1 MWKISSVV
9 VVFQEVIYSVLQLV
23 EKRDS
28 TAFAVLNASGC
39 RVREQVC
46 GQLEGR
52 GWTPESCVQVHFPL
66 QSYTVLDTEQL
77 GSYCPVSTFSFFPFP
92 VI

>member
-52 GWTPESCVQVHFPL
+52 GWTQRAVCRGIFHCSLTLC
-66 QSYTVLDTEQL
+66 
-77 GSYCPVSTFSFFPFP
+77 
-92 VI
+92 